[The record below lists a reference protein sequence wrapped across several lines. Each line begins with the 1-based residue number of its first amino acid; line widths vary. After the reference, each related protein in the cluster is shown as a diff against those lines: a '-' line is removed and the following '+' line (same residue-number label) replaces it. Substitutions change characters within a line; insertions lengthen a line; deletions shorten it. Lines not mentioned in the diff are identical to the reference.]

1 MPSLA
6 PTVHS
11 VARIPLEYD
20 HIVTVD
26 PLYIAARE
34 VSEEQRGRTAI
45 WKALLPPPPLL
56 LLLQSLLAEEHAENA
71 GSGVAL
77 AEITWQEPS
86 DVMYQT

>member
-11 VARIPLEYD
+11 AARMPLEYD

-45 WKALLPPPPLL
+45 WKALLPPPPPPLL
-56 LLLQSLLAEEHAENA
+56 LLAEEPEENA

-77 AEITWQEPS
+77 ADIT
-86 DVMYQT
+86 